1 MLCQQLK
8 QTSLCVVF
16 VDSSEEEEPI
26 EEESEA
32 VVYRKPTTYDNLL
45 ASLGSSNKAVADM
58 NKRRY
63 LYIKLLSCWV
73 DLVLFVSVFM

>member
-1 MLCQQLK
+1 MFQLLQVVPYVKQLK
-8 QTSLCVVF
+8 INYLWGVVF
-16 VDSSEEEEPI
+16 VDSSEEEDAI

-63 LYIKLLSCWV
+63 LYINTLKL
-73 DLVLFVSVFM
+73 FG

>member
-1 MLCQQLK
+1 MQVVPYVNNSKSTVLGI
-8 QTSLCVVF
+8 VF
-16 VDSSEEEEPI
+16 VDSYAI

-63 LYIKLLSCWV
+63 FYIES
-73 DLVLFVSVFM
+73 